1 MGMINKKRKG
11 TEQTFILLCT
21 FFYSDAI
28 LYKERSR
35 KSVTFV
41 TYRDALYFKRVCNE
55 PRASLLDIGDCRGDK
70 SPQ

>member
-41 TYRDALYFKRVCNE
+41 TYRDALYFWYCGVVK
-55 PRASLLDIGDCRGDK
+55 K
-70 SPQ
+70 

>member
-11 TEQTFILLCT
+11 TEQTFNLLCT
-21 FFYSDAI
+21 FFFFFVI

-41 TYRDALYFKRVCNE
+41 TYRDALYFLVLRRFEKVN
-55 PRASLLDIGDCRGDK
+55 L
-70 SPQ
+70 

>member
-1 MGMINKKRKG
+1 MRIFRSGAEASSQFYNQKG
-11 TEQTFILLCT
+11 KGAEQTFILLCT

-41 TYRDALYFKRVCNE
+41 TYRDALYFLVLRRFEKVN
-55 PRASLLDIGDCRGDK
+55 L
-70 SPQ
+70 

>member
-11 TEQTFILLCT
+11 TEQTFNLLCT

-35 KSVTFV
+35 KSVTFI
-41 TYRDALYFKRVCNE
+41 TYRDALYFLVLRRFEKVN
-55 PRASLLDIGDCRGDK
+55 L
-70 SPQ
+70 